1 MTEKPRV
8 VCIVG
13 PTASGKTAL
22 GVEIA
27 KILNGEIISAD
38 SMQVYKGMPIAS
50 AVPTKDERQGIKH
63 HLMEFCEPEDQ
74 QTVARYKELATEK
87 IEEILSRNKT
97 PVIVGGTGLYIDAV
111 VNNIIYTPEKPNP
124 ELRKRLEKE
133 YDSLGGEKM
142 LEKLKSIDETAANRI
157 SANDKKRIVRAFE
170 LYYNSNITVTGQYE
184 NSQKS
189 ESPYEFVIVGLKYAD
204 RQKLY
209 DRINKRVD
217 IMLKNGLLDE
227 AKETFRKKGQA
238 SGGFAAIGHKEFFPY
253 FNGEISLDEAVE
265 RLKMQ
270 TRRYA
275 KRQLTWFNR
284 NDKINWIYPD
294 KTESVLSEAKKI
306 LERSRIL

>member
-1 MTEKPRV
+1 MTQKPKV

-22 GVEIA
+22 GVKLA
-27 KILNGEIISAD
+27 KMLDGEIISAD

-50 AVPTKDERQGIKH
+50 AVPTEDEKQGVKH

-87 IEEILSRNKT
+87 IEDILNRKKT
-97 PVIVGGTGLYIDAV
+97 PIIVGGTGLYIDAV
-111 VNNIIYTPEKPNP
+111 INNIVYTPQKPDP
-124 ELRKRLEKE
+124 ETRKKLEKE

-142 LEKLKSIDETAANRI
+142 LLKLKKIDKTAAERI
-157 SANDKKRIVRAFE
+157 SPNDKKRIVRAFE
-170 LYYNSNITVTGQYE
+170 LYYNADITVTEQYE
-184 NSQKS
+184 NSRKV
-189 ESPYEFVIVGLKYAD
+189 ESPYDFVIIGLNYAD

-209 DRINKRVD
+209 DKINKRVD
-217 IMLKNGLLDE
+217 VMLENGLLDE
-227 AKETFRKKGQA
+227 AKKAFLKKGQA

-253 FNGEISLDEAVE
+253 FEGEISLSEATE

-284 NDKINWIYPD
+284 NDSIEWIYPD
-294 KTESVLSEAKKI
+294 KTEDVLSEAAQI
-306 LERSRIL
+306 LKRRRMM

>member
-1 MTEKPRV
+1 MTAKEKV

-27 KILNGEIISAD
+27 KMLNGEIVSAD

-50 AVPTKDERQGIKH
+50 AVPTEDEKQGIKH

-87 IEEILSRNKT
+87 IEDILKRGKT
-97 PVIVGGTGLYIDAV
+97 PIIVGGTGLYIDAV
-111 VNNIIYTPEKPNP
+111 INNIVYTPEKSDP
-124 ELRKRLEKE
+124 ETRKKLEKE
-133 YDSLGGEKM
+133 YDVLGGEKM
-142 LEKLKSIDETAANRI
+142 LLKLKSIDETAANRI
-157 SANDKKRIVRAFE
+157 SANDKKRIVRALE
-170 LYYNSNITVTGQYE
+170 LYYNSHITVTKQYE
-184 NSQKS
+184 NSRK
-189 ESPYEFVIVGLKYAD
+189 EEPPYEFVVIGLKYAD

-217 IMLKNGLLDE
+217 VMLENGLLDE
-227 AKETFRKKGQA
+227 AKKSFLKKGQA
-238 SGGFAAIGHKEFFPY
+238 VGGFAAIGHKEFYPY
-253 FNGEISLDEAVE
+253 FEGKISLVEATE
-265 RLKMQ
+265 HLKMQ

-284 NDKINWIYPD
+284 NQNIEWIYPD
-294 KTESVLSEAKKI
+294 KTEDVLREATEI
-306 LERSRIL
+306 LKRRQVM